1 MKFCLIHG
9 ENPSHTSDEC
19 KVLKSKIGSQDG
31 KTDKGEPS
39 AKRYK
44 TNYKKWEN
52 KQDKKE
58 KKEELYAFIQGMVEN
73 AVKQKTT
80 KRKATEESDQFSSE
94 AFTKLNVS
102 DSEDS
107 DYEFSI

>member
-1 MKFCLIHG
+1 M
-9 ENPSHTSDEC
+9 
-19 KVLKSKIGSQDG
+19 
-31 KTDKGEPS
+31 
-39 AKRYK
+39 
-44 TNYKKWEN
+44 
-52 KQDKKE
+52 
-58 KKEELYAFIQGMVEN
+58 EN

-80 KRKATEESDQFSSE
+80 KRKATEESDQISSE